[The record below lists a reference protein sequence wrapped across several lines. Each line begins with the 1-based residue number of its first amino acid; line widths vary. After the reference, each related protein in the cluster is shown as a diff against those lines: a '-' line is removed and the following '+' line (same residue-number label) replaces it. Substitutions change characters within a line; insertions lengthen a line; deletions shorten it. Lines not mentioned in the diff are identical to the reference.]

1 MLAGQ
6 CKETAT
12 MVGVTP
18 TSVKTGPIDN
28 PTPLEGDKLWT
39 PKDGSAMLIEFD
51 KPQPVDAII
60 LDDKNSDQ
68 PQTFT
73 VFVWFEPA
81 ANGKNPDKEV
91 LRNSI
96 CCIIRRRYYYN
107 NCI

>member
-1 MLAGQ
+1 MFSGQ

-12 MVGVTP
+12 MVDVSP
-18 TSVKTGPIDN
+18 TSVKTGQIGN
-28 PTPLEGDKLWT
+28 ITPLNDNQLWT

-81 ANGKNPDKEV
+81 DNGKDSDKEV
-91 LRNSI
+91 LRTCI
-96 CCIIRRRYYYN
+96 LCIIWCR
-107 NCI
+107 C

>member
-12 MVGVTP
+12 MESVTP
-18 TSVKTGPIDN
+18 TSVKTGPIGN
-28 PTPLEGDKLWT
+28 PTPLEDDKLWK
-39 PKDGSAMLIEFD
+39 PKDGSVMLIEFD
-51 KPQPVDAII
+51 KPQPVDAIK

-91 LRNSI
+91 LN
-96 CCIIRRRYYYN
+96 
-107 NCI
+107 